1 MIILNFILQ
10 AIKIILLLGILVI
23 IHELGHFAVAKFFK
37 MPVNEFSIGFGK
49 KLWSKKFGDTNYS
62 IRLFP
67 LGGFVDLGDDD
78 REGTFEKSPLYQK
91 NLVLVAGTFVNLV
104 FALLLAFIVL
114 AVQGNFTTN
123 IVDYVK
129 EDTNASQYI
138 LPGDEIY
145 SINGKKVNSK
155 TQIDTV
161 MYANKGESLQIEVIR
176 NGQKLEF
183 TIKPYKEEY
192 IITGFSV
199 DANNNIVA
207 IEGNTKDKLQIGD
220 VVKQLQGVDVENS
233 DELIE
238 EAFKYLDEEVTIQV
252 LRNNEIITTQVD
264 VSKFDRYFVG
274 IGFVVADENI
284 LNTIYYACI
293 GTGDFLYETVKG
305 LGQLITGKTQNAELM
320 GIVGVSDMITKTG
333 SFLEYIAIMASV
345 SLSLAI
351 INILPLPLLDGG
363 KIVIYT
369 IEKYRKKQFKDS
381 FINTIS
387 IITLALLIALTI
399 YVTVNDIIRL
409 V

>member
-1 MIILNFILQ
+1 
-10 AIKIILLLGILVI
+10 
-23 IHELGHFAVAKFFK
+23 

-62 IRLFP
+62 IRIFP

-78 REGTFEKSPLYQK
+78 RTGTFEKAPLYQK

-114 AVQGNFTTN
+114 VVQGNFTTN
-123 IVDYVK
+123 VVDYVK
-129 EDTNASQYI
+129 EDTNASLYI
-138 LPGDEIY
+138 LPGDQIY
-145 SINGKKVNSK
+145 SINGKKINSK

-161 MYANKGESLQIEVIR
+161 MYANKGEEIQVEVIR
-176 NGQKLEF
+176 NDEKLDF
-183 TIKPYKEEY
+183 TITPYKEEY

-199 DANNNIVA
+199 DSNNSIVA
-207 IEGNTKDKLQIGD
+207 LQDKGEGGLQVGD
-220 VVKQLQGVDVENS
+220 VITKFQGVNVNNS
-233 DELIE
+233 NELIE
-238 EAFKYLDEEVTIQV
+238 EAFKYIDETVTVEALRDDLVIQS
-252 LRNNEIITTQVD
+252 QVD
-264 VSKFDRYFVG
+264 VGKVDRYFVG
-274 IGFVVADENI
+274 IGFVPAERNI
-284 LNTIYYACI
+284 LNTIYYAGI

-305 LGQLITGKTQNAELM
+305 LGQLVTGKTQNAELM

-369 IEKYRKKQFKDS
+369 IERYRKKQFSDG
-381 FINTIS
+381 FINAVS
-387 IITLALLIALTI
+387 VITLALLIALTI